1 MQFVNRRYKVAEKV
15 DKEGHPYEE
24 TRWSFVGG
32 THDLRD
38 TIAEDIVE
46 VLNYNVGM
54 NAQSRSGMDDTD
66 ERSDFIE
73 QLTHHLRCI
82 FIRLKQTI
90 ETDQANPIRTALVL
104 EAVFMKVLH
113 ALTSGRIDADSVT
126 LHSLR
131 ENVAGY
137 RKDLGKIAVNLLD
150 FLPQAGKEGGRRVF
164 LIMETGQP
172 SVIELAVRNRNT
184 SFLADNLVSTW
195 IKEMYA
201 GQLFEVLASGDLEPA
216 ERLPSDKTPEA
227 RLYKDFKE
235 SAFNP
240 FRVPTF
246 NPLNAFIDEPL
257 ERFSSR
263 VLDGVSDNV
272 VSADAATAEPA
283 EKEASTNVLISGST
297 GYTAIERVQ
306 AYFIDSEWYYS
317 EAYSPARYL
326 KSPMY
331 VRCYA
336 YHPRDTSSPPD
347 ALLAWFT
354 ATVPGAIWNFSPW
367 HFIPCFTSSRC
378 SIIDPKRRPGWLY
391 SQSSR

>member
-90 ETDQANPIRTALVL
+90 ETDRANPIRTALVL

-137 RKDLGKIAVNLLD
+137 RKDLGKIAVDLLD

-201 GQLFEVLASGDLEPA
+201 GQLFEVLG
-216 ERLPSDKTPEA
+216 
-227 RLYKDFKE
+227 
-235 SAFNP
+235 
-240 FRVPTF
+240 
-246 NPLNAFIDEPL
+246 
-257 ERFSSR
+257 
-263 VLDGVSDNV
+263 
-272 VSADAATAEPA
+272 
-283 EKEASTNVLISGST
+283 
-297 GYTAIERVQ
+297 
-306 AYFIDSEWYYS
+306 
-317 EAYSPARYL
+317 
-326 KSPMY
+326 
-331 VRCYA
+331 
-336 YHPRDTSSPPD
+336 
-347 ALLAWFT
+347 
-354 ATVPGAIWNFSPW
+354 
-367 HFIPCFTSSRC
+367 
-378 SIIDPKRRPGWLY
+378 
-391 SQSSR
+391 